1 MHKLKSA
8 KINASIRF
16 FLDQIPLLRNYVVI
30 SSSLLGIIGI
40 PVEVEMGVN
49 FSPIQLP
56 ILPNLEFS
64 FNSSFLPRSH
74 NIINNIFCSSFS
86 FTNDRTTQHFLFLEW
101 LPNKSQD
108 LSKYLVFSLF
118 YVTK

>member
-16 FLDQIPLLRNYVVI
+16 CLVQIPLPRNYVAI
-30 SSSLLGIIGI
+30 SSSLLSIIGI

-56 ILPNLEFS
+56 ILPNLVGIYGFLLRKFS
-64 FNSSFLPRSH
+64 Q
-74 NIINNIFCSSFS
+74 CK
-86 FTNDRTTQHFLFLEW
+86 RTTINTEARKRFE
-101 LPNKSQD
+101 K
-108 LSKYLVFSLF
+108 
-118 YVTK
+118 TR

>member
-16 FLDQIPLLRNYVVI
+16 CLVQIPLLRNYVVI

-56 ILPNLEFS
+56 ILPNLVGIYGFLLRKFS
-64 FNSSFLPRSH
+64 QCSTVLC
-74 NIINNIFCSSFS
+74 INLVFQF
-86 FTNDRTTQHFLFLEW
+86 RTTLDF
-101 LPNKSQD
+101 
-108 LSKYLVFSLF
+108 
-118 YVTK
+118 